1 LQILEIEPAAL
12 RGGFFI
18 EAHMTERQMRAFR
31 QFVAAGYTK
40 EGAAALVGN
49 ASQESTRDLHSAFT
63 RRTDHGSEGIFQWRL
78 ERLARLIEF
87 ARERKLDAQLL
98 ETQCAFAAHELA
110 LSYPFVDHELRTGHD
125 VADLTAKV
133 CWKYECPNRAEANLE
148 NRIHQAQRVFADW
161 RKAA

>member
-1 LQILEIEPAAL
+1 
-12 RGGFFI
+12 
-18 EAHMTERQMRAFR
+18 MTERQMIAFR

-49 ASQESTRDLHSAFT
+49 ASQESTEDLHSAFT

-78 ERLARLIEF
+78 ERLARLLEF

-110 LSYPFVDHELRTGHD
+110 VSYPYLDREIRTGHD
-125 VADLTAKV
+125 VAELTALV
-133 CWKYECPNRAEANLE
+133 CWKYEAPNKAEANLG
-148 NRIHQAQRVFADW
+148 NRTHQAQRFFAEG
-161 RKAA
+161 RRVA

>member
-1 LQILEIEPAAL
+1 LKVLVWPPQ
-12 RGGFFI
+12 GGFFI

-49 ASQESTRDLHSAFT
+49 ASQESTEDLHSAFT

-87 ARERKLDAQLL
+87 ARKRKLDAELL
-98 ETQCAFAAHELA
+98 ETQCAFAVHELVV
-110 LSYPFVDHELRTGHD
+110 SYPFLDHNLRVGFD

-133 CWKYECPNRAEANLE
+133 CWTYEAPNKNEAKLG
-148 NRIHQAQRVFADW
+148 NRIHQAMRVLADW